1 MPARDPVDLLE
12 HVRQEDRE
20 PVGGEVE
27 HLHISLGEH
36 LHPLGQGGVGGGHL
50 GSSENKEPQTKAPS
64 LQDPQYNPPPLPPP
78 RPKKTDYKYDLYLS
92 IYLCLSVYLSLSP
105 PISMS
110 IFIPISISISM
121 ISLYLSHCPEYGETP
136 PAAGT
141 LEPPDLRVPR
151 RWCPRARARSCGRRA
166 RRRATGTSKSTSPPS
181 ASAALKWEG

>member
-1 MPARDPVDLLE
+1 MS
-12 HVRQEDRE
+12 
-20 PVGGEVE
+20 
-27 HLHISLGEH
+27 ICTSL
-36 LHPLGQGGVGGGHL
+36 L
-50 GSSENKEPQTKAPS
+50 GSISTRLAKGESGAATWEAQKTRNPKQRPPDCRILNIT
-64 LQDPQYNPPPLPPP
+64 PPPLPPP

-181 ASAALKWEG
+181 ASAAVKSVRAVGVADLGFGV